1 MKSLEVHLY
10 IYIAIFYDLS
20 NVVIFLIM
28 LLN

>member
-1 MKSLEVHLY
+1 MKSPEVHLY